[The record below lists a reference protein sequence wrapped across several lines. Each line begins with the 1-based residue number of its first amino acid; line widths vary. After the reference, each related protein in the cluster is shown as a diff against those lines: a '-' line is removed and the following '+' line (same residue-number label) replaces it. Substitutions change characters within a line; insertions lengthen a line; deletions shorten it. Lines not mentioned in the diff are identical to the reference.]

1 MYQFSEPCLELAFR
15 LDASEV
21 VITGQA
27 VCQEKDREVLVFETR
42 LVQAQQWCDRCGC
55 AGRPRGS
62 RKRLLTHCPNGTR
75 PVKPL
80 VRLCQFVC
88 ADCDAYWS
96 EHVPVSLAPPGSKLT
111 HRAINWALVSVVLDA
126 LSINAAA
133 KNLDASW
140 NTVNNAVLEAG
151 YTHLISDPT
160 RFDGVKT
167 IGVDEHC
174 WRHVGWR
181 SDRFVT
187 VIIDLTPRT
196 DGRPAR
202 LLDMIPGRSKQ
213 VLKKWLEARDVK
225 FRLNV
230 KTVAMDGFTGYKTA
244 VREVLKSAATV
255 LDPFHVVR
263 PIGDK
268 LTACRQRLQQELTGR
283 RGRKGDLLYQARRLL
298 LTRNRL
304 LEGRRASKV
313 DQIVGDSKYAHLT
326 RIWGIYQ
333 AVITAYENPNRREAR
348 AKLQDIIDALN
359 TEATRGIPELR
370 SLARTLKRRRNDIL
384 TYFTR
389 PYTSNGPT
397 EAINGRLEHLRGIA
411 LGLRNL
417 QHYIQ
422 RNLLHTGGFKHQ
434 IHSLL

>member
-75 PVKPL
+75 PVKLL
-80 VRLCQFVC
+80 VRLYQFVC

-213 VLKKWLEARDVK
+213 VLKK
-225 FRLNV
+225 
-230 KTVAMDGFTGYKTA
+230 TVRSPR
-244 VREVLKSAATV
+244 REVPV
-255 LDPFHVVR
+255 ERENRGDGRFH
-263 PIGDK
+263 
-268 LTACRQRLQQELTGR
+268 RL
-283 RGRKGDLLYQARRLL
+283 
-298 LTRNRL
+298 
-304 LEGRRASKV
+304 
-313 DQIVGDSKYAHLT
+313 
-326 RIWGIYQ
+326 
-333 AVITAYENPNRREAR
+333 
-348 AKLQDIIDALN
+348 
-359 TEATRGIPELR
+359 
-370 SLARTLKRRRNDIL
+370 
-384 TYFTR
+384 
-389 PYTSNGPT
+389 
-397 EAINGRLEHLRGIA
+397 
-411 LGLRNL
+411 
-417 QHYIQ
+417 
-422 RNLLHTGGFKHQ
+422 
-434 IHSLL
+434 